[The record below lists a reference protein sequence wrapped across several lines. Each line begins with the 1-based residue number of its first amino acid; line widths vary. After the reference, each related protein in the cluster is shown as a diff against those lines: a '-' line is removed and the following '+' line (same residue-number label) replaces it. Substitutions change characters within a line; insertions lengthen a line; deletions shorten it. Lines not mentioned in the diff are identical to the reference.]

1 MPFVQGVFSLRTSVL
16 GTYHQHYA
24 AKAYTHSPMQSHP
37 RCRTKDQRNGRTI
50 TTTVLASAIY
60 AEGVKNVAAGRNPMH
75 LPRGS
80 QATVD
85 RALSFLSANTKTINT
100 TAEIAQVATISTKGD
115 VHVRNLN
122 VQATEKVSREGVIT
136 VKEGCSIDARSRS
149 PKGCGSIAGSSARLS

>member
-1 MPFVQGVFSLRTSVL
+1 
-16 GTYHQHYA
+16 
-24 AKAYTHSPMQSHP
+24 
-37 RCRTKDQRNGRTI
+37 
-50 TTTVLASAIY
+50 
-60 AEGVKNVAAGRNPMH
+60 MH

-85 RALSFLSANTKTINT
+85 RVLSFLSANTKTINT
-100 TAEIAQVATISTKGD
+100 TAEIAQVAAISTKGD